1 MRGATAQVLAAL
13 VALTVL
19 TGMMTMVVGA
29 DPAAA
34 VPAPNRDT
42 SAASPSA
49 PHSQGPPTITHP
61 GRPDPGCQVH
71 IGEVRVAGYRGRG
84 RWIRTAD
91 VSAYLACRLRVHR
104 ISLQVTL
111 WKAGLLYDHR
121 QAQTTARATAGRHLD
136 SYLTRVTCKDETTS
150 RFYGVAHAV
159 VYFRGR
165 RGDAWVKSSRK
176 STPRCGT

>member
-1 MRGATAQVLAAL
+1 MRGATVPVLAAL

-19 TGMMTMVVGA
+19 VTMVAGA
-29 DPAAA
+29 GPASA
-34 VPAPNRDT
+34 VPAPYYVS
-42 SAASPSA
+42 SAGSPSA
-49 PHSQGPPTITHP
+49 LRSQGAPTIERTHP

-71 IGEVRVAGYRGRG
+71 IGDVRVAGYRGRG
-84 RWIRTAD
+84 RWIRAAD

-121 QAQTTARATAGRHLD
+121 QAQTTARAAAGRYLD
-136 SYLTRVTCKDETTS
+136 GYLTRVTCKDATTS